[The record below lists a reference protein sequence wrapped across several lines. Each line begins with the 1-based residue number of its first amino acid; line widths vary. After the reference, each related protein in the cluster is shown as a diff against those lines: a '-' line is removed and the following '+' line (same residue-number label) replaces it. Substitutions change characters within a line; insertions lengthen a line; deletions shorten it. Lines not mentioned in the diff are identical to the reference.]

1 MDIIPVIMA
10 GGAGTRLWPL
20 SRKEKPKQFHNLSG
34 EGTLLHETIERLK
47 PLNPKCTLIVTSKDY
62 EGLSREEI
70 AMSNIQGVVLSEPR
84 PRNTAPA
91 ILYSTVFIDKS
102 YHESVMVVLPA
113 DHFIGNRE
121 EFLRIL
127 RMAIEAAESGSLV
140 TIGIKP
146 GYPETGY
153 GYIKAKGDAPG
164 EIFPVES
171 FVEKPDSETAE
182 KYLESGDYFWNSGIF
197 VWKTTA
203 IFEAFMKHL
212 PDYIKAFE
220 PLYNLTADKIE
231 SDSPEV
237 WEMKTEIFNK
247 IDPLSI
253 DYGIMEKADNCMVI
267 PADFGWA
274 DLGSWKSI
282 DDILKGDKNNN
293 RSPAKEKALF
303 LNSDNCSVFSE
314 ESTVAVVGLSNVV
327 VVQAGNNILV
337 MEKDSSQDVKKV
349 VELMEPKNN

>member
-1 MDIIPVIMA
+1 MDIVPVIMA

-34 EGTLLHETIERLK
+34 AGTLLHETMERLK
-47 PLNPKCTLIVTSKDY
+47 PLEPKYTLIVTSKDY
-62 EGLSREEI
+62 EDLSQEEI
-70 AMSNIQGVVLSEPR
+70 AHSGIRGVVLSEPR

-91 ILYSTVFIDKS
+91 ILYSTVFIDKF
-102 YHESVMVVLPA
+102 YHDSVMVVLPA
-113 DHFIGNRE
+113 DHFISNSE
-121 EFLRIL
+121 EFIRIIRL
-127 RMAIEAAESGSLV
+127 AIEEAESGSLV

-153 GYIKAKGDAPG
+153 GYIKAAEGASGDCY
-164 EIFPVES
+164 PVER
-171 FVEKPDSETAE
+171 FVEKPDRDTAE
-182 KYLESGDYFWNSGIF
+182 KYLDSGDYYWNSGIF

-203 IFEAFMKHL
+203 IFEAFMKYL
-212 PDYIKAFE
+212 PGYVKAFE
-220 PLYNLTADKIE
+220 PLYNLTSDKIE
-231 SDSPEV
+231 SDTPEV
-237 WEMKTEIFNK
+237 WEIKTEIFNK

-293 RSPAKEKALF
+293 RSPSKDRALF

-314 ESTVAVVGLSNVV
+314 ESTVAVVGLDNVV
-327 VVQAGNNILV
+327 VVQAGDNILV
-337 MEKDSSQDVKKV
+337 MDKDSSQDVKKV
-349 VELMEPKNN
+349 VDLVKP